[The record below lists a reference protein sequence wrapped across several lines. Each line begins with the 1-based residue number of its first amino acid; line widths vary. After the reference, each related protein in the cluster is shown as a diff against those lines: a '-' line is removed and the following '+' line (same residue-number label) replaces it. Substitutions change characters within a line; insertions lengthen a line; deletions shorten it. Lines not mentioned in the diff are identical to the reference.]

1 MSIFPYISPAIYLF
15 CVSVCCPVV
24 SVALPILFYKL
35 QILGLYLSVPLYII
49 MCKWFKRKVVYTL
62 VMNWVKERKR
72 AVSILEVRSGVWL
85 LVGNKKD
92 LPCCSATISIRW
104 QVQSI
109 GNSTMVRYK
118 QKQKKAPNDKIKW
131 CFLTNVLFVIP
142 LGFEPKTH
150 SLRRLLL

>member
-1 MSIFPYISPAIYLF
+1 MCNVDFPIYFACYLLILCF
-15 CVSVCCPVV
+15 GLLSCCC
-24 SVALPILFYKL
+24 VALPILFYKL

-104 QVQSI
+104 QVQSV
-109 GNSTMVRYK
+109 GNSTMLRYK
-118 QKQKKAPNDKIKW
+118 QKQKKHQMIKSNGA
-131 CFLTNVLFVIP
+131 F
-142 LGFEPKTH
+142 
-150 SLRRLLL
+150 